1 MITAMPGSKLLIKN
15 IIGSFMIL
23 IITIL
28 SISILL
34 IPNIM
39 ELFKSGFSSPVA
51 SATALAGVLTVSFLF
66 ITSASWFIQSIIDYR
81 NARDLDRLGLM
92 TKGAIIEKWEEELNG
107 KSVYHLQYK
116 YLTHLS
122 ATQITDKDTYQQL
135 QYYENVFVLYLDNLP
150 HISRLDLD

>member
-1 MITAMPGSKLLIKN
+1 
-15 IIGSFMIL
+15 
-23 IITIL
+23 
-28 SISILL
+28 
-34 IPNIM
+34 M

-107 KSVYHLQYK
+107 KSV
-116 YLTHLS
+116 TTCS
-122 ATQITDKDTYQQL
+122 I
-135 QYYENVFVLYLDNLP
+135 NILP
-150 HISRLDLD
+150 T